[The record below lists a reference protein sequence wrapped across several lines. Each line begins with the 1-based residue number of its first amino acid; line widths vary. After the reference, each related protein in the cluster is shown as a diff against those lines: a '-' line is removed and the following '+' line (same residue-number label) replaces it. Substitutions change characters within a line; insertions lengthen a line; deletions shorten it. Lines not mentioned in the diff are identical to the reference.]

1 MQKKKKMSRDS
12 FYFFT
17 NQTKINKRHEEKEK
31 NLIYLQIYQKAKK
44 VLRIINQLVKLNKML
59 K

>member
-31 NLIYLQIYQKAKK
+31 KSYLLTNISKSKK
-44 VLRIINQLVKLNKML
+44 SL
-59 K
+59 